1 MSFEAK
7 RSSDPIEQAPRRDRA
22 STVRFTGDP
31 ANLSPSSRLEALA
44 DVSTTARARVDQ
56 LLTLAEDGL
65 RRMHD
70 GGVFGH
76 TLRAVKTDSGWT
88 ERLEGDSLRYASMV
102 ALGLSHVDDEVQRMV
117 LGGRTA
123 AELARTCAVRA
134 EASPDAGAVAL
145 AAWSAAEAGG
155 ICADQLFAVLAAR
168 IESPRPI
175 DTVDCAWALTAALA
189 AGHLGSTERLVE
201 LAGMRLRAAQ
211 SRDGLFPHRMPA
223 RASGRLRAHI
233 GCFADQVYPIQALS
247 RLSVARNDA
256 SALAAAESCA
266 ARICALQGPAGQW
279 WWHYD
284 TRDGSVVER
293 YPVYS
298 VHQHAMAPMALLDL
312 QEAGGPDHW
321 RSIILGLQWL
331 DAPPETAETL
341 VCPQKGVIW
350 RKVARREPAKAAR
363 AVAAVTTAMAPGLH
377 LPMIDTLFPP
387 GPVDH
392 ECRPYE
398 LGWLLYAWRS
408 RLVGAHDDGSKPGEI

>member
-1 MSFEAK
+1 M
-7 RSSDPIEQAPRRDRA
+7 
-22 STVRFTGDP
+22 
-31 ANLSPSSRLEALA
+31 
-44 DVSTTARARVDQ
+44 
-56 LLTLAEDGL
+56 LTLAEDGL

-76 TLRAVKTDSGWT
+76 TLRAVRTGTGWI
-88 ERLEGDSLRYASMV
+88 ERLEGDSLRYAAMA
-102 ALGLSHVDDEVQRMV
+102 ALGLSHVDHEVQRMV

-123 AELARTCAVRA
+123 AELARTCALRA
-134 EASPDAGAVAL
+134 EASPDAGAAAL
-145 AAWSAAEAGG
+145 AAWGAAEAGG
-155 ICADQLFAVLAAR
+155 MCADALFAALAAR
-168 IESPRPI
+168 LESQAPI
-175 DTVDCAWALTAALA
+175 DTVDCAWALIAALA
-189 AGHLGSTERLVE
+189 ARHLGSTERVVD
-201 LAGMRLRAAQ
+201 LAGTRLRAAQ
-211 SRDGLFPHRMPA
+211 SRAGVFPHLLPA
-223 RASGRLRAHI
+223 TASGRLRAHI
-233 GCFADQVYPIQALS
+233 GCFADQVYPIQALA

-266 ARICALQGPAGQW
+266 ARTCALQGPAGQW

-312 QEAGGPDHW
+312 REAGGRDHW
-321 RSIILGLQWL
+321 RPIIMGLQWL
-331 DAPPETAETL
+331 DEHPETVETL

-398 LGWLLYAWRS
+398 LGWLIYAWRS
-408 RLVGAHDDGSKPGEI
+408 GPVGNHGNGSQSGEI

>member
-7 RSSDPIEQAPRRDRA
+7 RSSDPIEPAPRPDRDLAARVSA
-22 STVRFTGDP
+22 DHAKS
-31 ANLSPSSRLEALA
+31 SPSSRLQALGS
-44 DVSTTARARVDQ
+44 VSGTARARVDQ

-70 GGVFGH
+70 DGVFGH
-76 TLRAVKTDSGWT
+76 TLRAIRTDTGWT
-88 ERLEGDSLRYASMV
+88 EWLEGDSLRYASMV
-102 ALGLSHVDDEVQRMV
+102 ALGLSHVDHEVQRMV

-123 AELARTCAVRA
+123 AELARTCALRA
-134 EASPDAGAVAL
+134 EAWPDAGAVAL

-155 ICADQLFAVLAAR
+155 VCAAQLFAVLAAR
-168 IESPRPI
+168 IESQAPI
-175 DTVDCAWALTAALA
+175 DTVDCAWALIAALA
-189 AGHLGSTERLVE
+189 ARHLGSTERLVE
-201 LAGMRLRAAQ
+201 LAGTRLRGAQ
-211 SRDGLFPHRMPA
+211 SRAGLFPHLLPA
-223 RASGRLRAHI
+223 TASGRLRAHI

-256 SALAAAESCA
+256 SALGAAESCA

-331 DAPPETAETL
+331 DEHPETVETL

-363 AVAAVTTAMAPGLH
+363 AVAAITTAMAPGLH

-408 RLVGAHDDGSKPGEI
+408 GPVGYQDNDSKSGEI